1 MPALPVSGVMLNAP
15 NLTPKDI
22 ELVWR
27 KIQEIRDAREAF
39 KAAVEAGEVT
49 GFVDESTLLIK

>member
-1 MPALPVSGVMLNAP
+1 MPALRVSVVMLNAP
-15 NLTPKDI
+15 NLTPKDS

-39 KAAVEAGEVT
+39 KAVVEAGEMT
-49 GFVDESTLLIK
+49 GF